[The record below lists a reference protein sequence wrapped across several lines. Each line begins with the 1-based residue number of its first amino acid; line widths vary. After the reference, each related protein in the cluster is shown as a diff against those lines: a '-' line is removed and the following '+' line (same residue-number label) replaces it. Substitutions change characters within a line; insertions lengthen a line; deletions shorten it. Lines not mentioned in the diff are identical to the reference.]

1 MGFAKLGAMF
11 GVFLGA
17 VLMHA
22 FGRKLTIEW
31 TGLFFIMGPLIMSVA
46 RAWPALVPP
55 LVPPLALRF
64 LLYMRE
70 SGGKLPPSGC

>member
-1 MGFAKLGAMF
+1 MGFAKLGAIF

-55 LVPPLALRF
+55 PAPALAQSAV
-64 LLYMRE
+64 E
-70 SGGKLPPSGC
+70 PQPCDQGASSA

>member
-22 FGRKLTIEW
+22 FGRKSTIEW
-31 TGLFFIMGPLIMSVA
+31 TGLFFIMGPSIMSVA

-55 LVPPLALRF
+55 LASALAQF
-64 LLYMRE
+64 AVE
-70 SGGKLPPSGC
+70 SQAFD